1 MVFILREALLSIFP
15 VSYTHLNVVEVRAT
29 NGDTVLGGEDFDQR
43 VINYLVE
50 EFKKEQGIDLAK
62 DSMALQRLKDA
73 AEAAK
78 KELSTSMESE
88 INLPFI
94 TADQTGPKHMLIK
107 LSRAKLEQLVSDLV
121 QKTLEPCRKAL
132 ADAGLKPSDI
142 DDVLMVG
149 EMCIRDSP
157 TSLHLKLS
165 RLSNPC

>member
-1 MVFILREALLSIFP
+1 M
-15 VSYTHLNVVEVRAT
+15 
-29 NGDTVLGGEDFDQR
+29 
-43 VINYLVE
+43 E

-107 LSRAKLEQLVSDLV
+107 LSRASWNSW
-121 QKTLEPCRKAL
+121 C
-132 ADAGLKPSDI
+132 
-142 DDVLMVG
+142 
-149 EMCIRDSP
+149 P
-157 TSLHLKLS
+157 TSC
-165 RLSNPC
+165 RRRWNPAARRWPTPG

>member
-1 MVFILREALLSIFP
+1 MFDLGGGTFDVSILE
-15 VSYTHLNVVEVRAT
+15 VGDNVVEVRAT
-29 NGDTVLGGEDFDQR
+29 NGDTFLGGEDFDQR

-94 TADQTGPKHMLIK
+94 TLTRPGP
-107 LSRAKLEQLVSDLV
+107 STCSSSCPA
-121 QKTLEPCRKAL
+121 
-132 ADAGLKPSDI
+132 PSWNSW
-142 DDVLMVG
+142 
-149 EMCIRDSP
+149 CP
-157 TSLHLKLS
+157 TSC
-165 RLSNPC
+165 RRRWNPAARRWPTPV